1 MSTKLNVI
9 CFMQKHSFIYWGRKL
24 VIPISNVGGD
34 VPVYINFLMR
44 YSKSKKGNDTFKN
57 GQMKL
62 PKQY

>member
-1 MSTKLNVI
+1 
-9 CFMQKHSFIYWGRKL
+9 MQKHSFIYWGRKL